1 MKKRYFAT
9 ALSLMLMLAGAT
21 STFGAGE
28 FNPNVD
34 ITNINGNGNE
44 FVDKYGLTTVV
55 TVNGNKLKK
64 FDVVNVGDQVT
75 FDIILRPGN
84 KALME
89 NFVDTLPEGL
99 KFETNS
105 EYSYRVYAVN
115 NDGTI
120 GNDITDE
127 GKSVING
134 RTFTWTPKNPEKYF
148 FGGKNGVKNRLL
160 FRIQTLV
167 EHGVKPDT
175 ILTNVGETT
184 FKPKGKE
191 EPKKLSDKA
200 SVKVPATPRQPKVT
214 KSVYA
219 EDKNGYIPARLP
231 SGSKVDESYK
241 GTSLTTEQANDLFK
255 SELSK
260 FIIEADKYK
269 IDTTTLSKMLYDMPD
284 NADADYKAKV
294 IEEFKKVL
302 PQYTEKVAKESNN
315 NTSTEIANVV
325 DEIFAKQNEVADNI
339 TLKTL
344 ADTYSYVINVA
355 MPSKAVTTSFEVDDN
370 IEHVQSLNKD
380 GVKVYDD
387 TGADITSLGAVTVEE
402 TGYDKYYVKWV
413 AGDEYVKKLAETNTD
428 KSVQVRITGV
438 SINNARS
445 DDLEKY
451 RLGGIITIPNTS
463 CITYDGIKKESN
475 KTLVRTPEPRD
486 YKDHKITKGVKTQ
499 DGKVVFANFS
509 CQNALYKFMYLY
521 DKVEDFKTNL
531 NVFIEKSNLSE
542 AEKTELKSKVNAL
555 SVSSSKSDREN
566 VLTAIA
572 SKAKS
577 VEFDNGSTDVTLK
590 NYTDFYTYLV
600 NIELHPEKIKDT
612 FSIVDAFADI
622 QQFDIADVRLY
633 DETGL
638 DVTSE
643 FKLTVKDNVL
653 TAVAN
658 AGMVKKVKATKAN
671 SKYQLA
677 VYNMHLSTDD
687 TIRSK
692 YVVGKDSTGTG
703 TKFDI
708 PNTSKLVVDNSVEI
722 NSNGTVVHAEIPNKI
737 IPPSGKPKIPDNINP
752 KDPGKTTPS
761 NDPKID
767 SKKPNEISPLSPR
780 DNSADSHYYDKDG
793 KQYTYRDGVRQYTGV
808 VKTKKQI
815 DDEYKE
821 QPNITNPKPN
831 LTTSISTIKTGIQ
844 NRDFK
849 DIKTGLGGVV
859 SSRVMLF
866 IYIPLGILC
875 GFAGYKFVRKK
886 LEDGDD
892 YEE

>member
-1 MKKRYFAT
+1 MRKRYFAT
-9 ALSLMLMLAGAT
+9 ALSLMLTLAGAT
-21 STFGAGE
+21 TALGAGE
-28 FNPNVD
+28 FNPNVE
-34 ITNINGNGNE
+34 ITNVNGNGNE

-64 FDVVNVGDQVT
+64 FDVVNVGDQVS

-84 KALME
+84 KGLME

-99 KFETNS
+99 KFQTNS

-175 ILTNVGETT
+175 ILTNIGEVT

-200 SVKVPATPRQPKVT
+200 SVKVPATPKQPKVT

-231 SGSKVDESYK
+231 SGSKVDESYT
-241 GTSLTTEQANDLFK
+241 GTSLTTEQTNELFK

-260 FIIEADKYK
+260 FIVEADKYK
-269 IDTTTLSKMLYDMPD
+269 IDTKTLSKMLYDMKD
-284 NADADYKAKV
+284 DADSEYKAKV

-302 PQYTEKVAKESNN
+302 PQYTEKVAKESNSD
-315 NTSTEIANVV
+315 STKAADVV
-325 DEIFAKQNEVADNI
+325 NEIFAKQNEVADNI

-355 MPSKAVTTSFEVDDN
+355 IPSKAVTTSFEVDDN
-370 IEHVQSLNKD
+370 IEHVQSLKQE

-387 TGADITSLGAVTVEE
+387 TGADITSLGAVTVDQ

-413 AGDEYVKKLAETNTD
+413 ANEEYVKRLAETNTD

-438 SINNARS
+438 SVNSARS

-451 RLGGIITIPNTS
+451 RLGGVITIPNTS
-463 CITYDGIKKESN
+463 GITYDGIKKESN
-475 KTLVRTPEPRD
+475 KTLVRTPEPRE

-499 DGKVVFANFS
+499 DGKIVFANFS
-509 CQNALYKFMYLY
+509 CQNALHKFMYLY

-531 NVFIEKSNLSE
+531 NVYIESSSLSA
-542 AEKTELKSKVNAL
+542 AEKADLKSKVDAL

-572 SKAKS
+572 SKDKS

-622 QQFDIADVRLY
+622 QQFDEGDVRLY

-658 AGMVKKVKATKAN
+658 ANMVKKVKATKAN

-687 TIRSK
+687 TVRSK

-703 TKFDI
+703 TKFTI
-708 PNTSKLVVDNSVEI
+708 PNTSKLVIDNSVEI
-722 NSNGTVVHAEIPNKI
+722 NSNGTKVHAEIPNKI
-737 IPPSGKPKIPDNINP
+737 IPPSGKPKIPDNIVP
-752 KDPGKTTPS
+752 KDPGKATPS
-761 NDPKID
+761 TDPKVTPN
-767 SKKPNEISPLSPR
+767 KPNEISPLSPK
-780 DNSADSHYYDKDG
+780 DNSADARYYDSNG
-793 KQYTYRDGVRQYTGV
+793 KQYKYRDGVKEYTGIT
-808 VKTKKQI
+808 KTKKEI
-815 DDEYKE
+815 DKEYKS
-821 QPNITNPKPN
+821 PSDPKPT
-831 LTTSISTIKTGIQ
+831 LTTSITTLKTGLQ
-844 NRDFK
+844 TGNPS

-859 SSRVMLF
+859 SNRIMLL

-875 GFAGYKFVRKK
+875 SFGGYKLIRKR
-886 LEDGDD
+886 LEEGDN